1 MLGAARRSGCVRAL
15 PRLDCPTIRR
25 DSPLRACLV
34 RFLIRA
40 RVSIGAGARPADADP
55 TPRGGVGRGEELL
68 VGREGGERLHGTL
81 SSRSYESDRLSCA
94 GAAIGVSRGI
104 VSINLRFGC
113 LFRGG
118 EWCRHCRG

>member
-1 MLGAARRSGCVRAL
+1 VRL
-15 PRLDCPTIRR
+15 SVSIFVSSIGHR
-25 DSPLRACLV
+25 DSPVPARWV
-34 RFLIRA
+34 RSLIRA
-40 RVSIGAGARPADADP
+40 RFPIGAGARAAGAGPP
-55 TPRGGVGRGEELL
+55 PGGGGGRGEELL
-68 VGREGGERLHGTL
+68 VGREGGERLDGTL

-113 LFRGG
+113 LFGGG